1 MVMLFLC
8 LRHCSVDECKNEAYY
23 RECESDQDR
32 CAVALSFCILAGHD
46 HRSEYPGYAECDK
59 HDTVVYTVVFR
70 TELVCCKCRE
80 NTHKCAEA
88 ETYEA
93 DTEDKECLRRIA
105 DTGFPYQ
112 SQSDYRENQADR
124 QSVDSSEFIGDK
136 SAELPDG
143 LVE

>member
-1 MVMLFLC
+1 MLFLC

-112 SQSDYRENQADR
+112 SQSDYHENQADR

-136 SAELPDG
+136 SAEHPAG
-143 LVE
+143 RVA